1 MNPNDFDYSRYFWQG
16 DRVRLRPR
24 PLRPDDA
31 ERLFAESLDSPSR
44 QVLQL
49 GIELPTSVEA
59 KLKEIE
65 AYADCK
71 ETDGVILFAIETLEG
86 EAVGGISLHSQ
97 DCKNGVFGAGLTI
110 ARPHWG
116 RGYAADAVRILL
128 RYAFWERRFQ
138 KCDSACVAT
147 NEASIALHHKLGFVE
162 EGRRRRRWFLNGDY
176 VDEILFGLT
185 REEFEALE
193 RSL

>member
-1 MNPNDFDYSRYFWQG
+1 MNSNDLDDSRYFWQG
-16 DRVRLRPR
+16 DRVRLR

-49 GIELPTSVEA
+49 EIELPSSIEA
-59 KLKEIE
+59 KRAEIDQ
-65 AYADCK
+65 YAGCK
-71 ETDGVILFAIETLEG
+71 ETNGVILFAVEAVGG

-97 DCKNGVFGAGLTI
+97 DHKNGVFSAGLI
-110 ARPHWG
+110 ISRPYWG
-116 RGYAADAVRILL
+116 RSYGADALRILL

-147 NEASIALHHKLGFVE
+147 NQASIALHRKLGFVE
-162 EGRRRRRWFLNGDY
+162 EGRRRCRWFLNGEH

-185 REEFEALE
+185 REEFDAVEE
-193 RSL
+193 SL